1 MISAGEDNMPTII
14 RQTIAGLSTLTRQ
27 LDDSSAKPDKAIIF
41 LHGWGADGAD
51 LMDLSN
57 VIAMAHPTALFYAPD
72 GPEPCSANPMGRQW
86 FALDGDQAS
95 IDRGPDQ
102 AMPALK
108 EMLDHITSST
118 GLGLN
123 RIWLLGFSQGGM
135 MALHI
140 GTRLA
145 ESLGGVMSFSGALLA
160 PDQLAK
166 SITSRPPVLL
176 VHGQDDQV
184 VPFQAL
190 AIAEA
195 VLAQNDVTVTS
206 LPRPGL
212 DHGIDQDGFQRGIA
226 FIEETSGD

>member
-1 MISAGEDNMPTII
+1 MPTII

-27 LDDSSAKPDKAIIF
+27 LDAHQLEDSNTKPDKAIVF

-51 LMDLSN
+51 LMDLSQ

-86 FALDGDQAS
+86 FALDGDQSS

-108 EMLDHITSST
+108 ETLDHITTST
-118 GLGLN
+118 GLSLD

-140 GTRLA
+140 ATRLEA
-145 ESLGGVMSFSGALLA
+145 SLGGVMSFSGALLA
-160 PDQLAK
+160 PDQLAA

-176 VHGQDDQV
+176 VHGEDDQV

-195 VLAQNDVTVTS
+195 VLSQNDVPVTT
-206 LPRPGL
+206 LPRKGL
-212 DHGIDQDGFQRGIA
+212 DHGIDQEGFQRA
-226 FIEETSGD
+226 VEFIRETAGD